1 MKIVWTAILHA
12 VGNPSF
18 FPWPLRMCVYGYV
31 STGYLCHDSSTEFLI
46 YSPGMFH
53 LFPSPCMPH
62 KRWMVLSFD
71 IPSKELCGGE
81 FLLAISNHEWPT
93 TENWTSYVPVYK
105 SLVVAPS
112 PRHFSLGL
120 ASSRSHPLFAF
131 LPPPL
136 TSFPT
141 PLYFWAPCL
150 LASVFFLE
158 IVGNCPFLQS
168 SWCYLFQS
176 CITEKKLWERSLH
189 QMPPQGTW
197 VLKSSYFPE
206 EFLSQPL
213 KMFFFYIPSYLH
225 ITLQNTQLHSPP
237 LPSYIKD

>member
-1 MKIVWTAILHA
+1 MTNHWKLNIICSCIKKSCSGTQPQALLPGSRILQ
-12 VGNPSF
+12 
-18 FPWPLRMCVYGYV
+18 V
-31 STGYLCHDSSTEFLI
+31 SSS
-46 YSPGMFH
+46 FH
-53 LFPSPCMPH
+53 LP
-62 KRWMVLSFD
+62 
-71 IPSKELCGGE
+71 
-81 FLLAISNHEWPT
+81 A
-93 TENWTSYVPVYK
+93 
-105 SLVVAPS
+105 
-112 PRHFSLGL
+112 
-120 ASSRSHPLFAF
+120 SRSHPLFAF

-168 SWCYLFQS
+168 SWCYLFHS

-189 QMPPQGTW
+189 RMPPQGTW

>member
-120 ASSRSHPLFAF
+120 ASSRSHPLFTF
-131 LPPPL
+131 LPPGLILFSPSCLPL
-136 TSFPT
+136 SPPSQLLFISGLLVSSPQYSFLRLLGT
-141 PLYFWAPCL
+141 ALSCRAVGVICFSLASQKRNYEKDLFTKCL
-150 LASVFFLE
+150 LKELE
-158 IVGNCPFLQS
+158 F
-168 SWCYLFQS
+168 
-176 CITEKKLWERSLH
+176 
-189 QMPPQGTW
+189 
-197 VLKSSYFPE
+197 
-206 EFLSQPL
+206 
-213 KMFFFYIPSYLH
+213 
-225 ITLQNTQLHSPP
+225 
-237 LPSYIKD
+237 